1 MFLVNDGYIKT
12 IEFPD
17 HWEAVDK
24 SSDNGVGA
32 TEMQILIPD
41 SQGALLSIYSTG
53 RPLHP
58 EVARRLTEVFAEEP
72 HELTEDERLDLVT
85 VLRNHGDAE
94 AFEPKSIR
102 CAAVNGKRALIAE
115 GRWRKSGLQTYGV
128 IVAGPEDDFHRQE
141 IYYMAPEEAFEAHR
155 EAAMRV
161 FSSIKWKADGN
172 DLLMIKEEQP
182 AEIG

>member
-17 HWEAVDK
+17 DWEAVDN
-24 SSDNGVGA
+24 SSGSGAGA

-41 SQGALLSIYSTG
+41 SQGSMVSIYSTG

-58 EVARRLTEVFAEEP
+58 EVARRLTEVFSEEP

-85 VLRNHGDAE
+85 VLRNHGDEE
-94 AFEPKSIR
+94 AFEPESIR
-102 CAAVNGKRALIAE
+102 SGDVNGKRSLIAE
-115 GRWRKSGLQTYGV
+115 GRWKKSGLRTYGV
-128 IVAGPEDDFHRQE
+128 LVAGPEDDFHRQE
-141 IYYMAPEEAFEAHR
+141 IYYMAPEAAFEGHR

-161 FSSIKWKADGN
+161 FASIVWKADAD
-172 DLLMIKEEQP
+172 DLLTIKEEQA